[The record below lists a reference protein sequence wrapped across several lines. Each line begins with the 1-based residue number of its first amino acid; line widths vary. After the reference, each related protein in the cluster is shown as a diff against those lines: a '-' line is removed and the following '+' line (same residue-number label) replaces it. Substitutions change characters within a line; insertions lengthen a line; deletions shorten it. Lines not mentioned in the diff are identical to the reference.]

1 MFQFDSRIRS
11 LKLPIDALLLRS
23 ISLGIPR
30 SNLFI

>member
-11 LKLPIDALLLRS
+11 LKLPIDALLRS